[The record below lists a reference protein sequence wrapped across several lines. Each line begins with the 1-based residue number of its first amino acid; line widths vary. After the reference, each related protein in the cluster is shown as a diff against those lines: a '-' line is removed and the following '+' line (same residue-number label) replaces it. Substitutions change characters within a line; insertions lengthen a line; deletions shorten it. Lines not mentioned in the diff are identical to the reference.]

1 MLAPASR
8 GVPNA
13 FPSTAPSVL
22 KPHLI
27 ATNIWTPCP
36 FPSLP
41 PSFIIPTWMADSG
54 LGALEQEITALHDY
68 AAVRYTNVAFVALIL
83 YDYVIT
89 IDTEVSRIWS
99 LKWRLPKILY
109 LINRYIVPPMLIFDA
124 IVPAIYNLPE
134 SMLVVL
140 VLTDLTA
147 ADDQPRCDFI
157 AKWTPWPTIISLT
170 TSEMILMLRV
180 FAVGELAGWI
190 ALSSIV
196 TKNTVGSPGGMLFPG
211 CLFSAPTYFYTAWIP
226 PVIFESILIIVTGY
240 YASAYHWTKKGSSQT
255 NLLIARFGRD
265 FLGSLFIAP
274 SSVIAC
280 LGASR
285 LMINLGSIAASDTGP
300 TTEDFVMGLSTGTA
314 SHDIT
319 FETRSRAS

>member
-1 MLAPASR
+1 M
-8 GVPNA
+8 VQ
-13 FPSTAPSVL
+13 
-22 KPHLI
+22 KHLC
-27 ATNIWTPCP
+27 AQRSWP
-36 FPSLP
+36 
-41 PSFIIPTWMADSG
+41 
-54 LGALEQEITALHDY
+54 
-68 AAVRYTNVAFVALIL
+68 
-83 YDYVIT
+83 
-89 IDTEVSRIWS
+89 S

-140 VLTDLTA
+140 VLTDLIA

-180 FAVGELAGWI
+180 FAPVIERPAFLRIGPPLSSHWIFRVFDTFSGAFSFVSELAGWI

-196 TKNTVGSPGGMLFPG
+196 TKHTVGAPGGLLFPG

-240 YASAYHWTKKGSSQT
+240 YASAYHWTKKGSFQT
-255 NLLIARFGRD
+255 IQILARDSILYFLIIFFLLSNLLIARFGRD

-319 FETRSRAS
+319 FQTRSRAS

>member
-1 MLAPASR
+1 
-8 GVPNA
+8 
-13 FPSTAPSVL
+13 
-22 KPHLI
+22 

-134 SMLVVL
+134 SM
-140 VLTDLTA
+140 
-147 ADDQPRCDFI
+147 CDFI

-180 FAVGELAGWI
+180 FAVAGDRKGVRYFLWGLFLCELAGWI

-255 NLLIARFGRD
+255 IQILARDSILYFLIIFCDISWMPFRQLCAHSTPAVLLSNLLIARFGRD
-265 FLGSLFIAP
+265 FLGSLFIA
-274 SSVIAC
+274 
-280 LGASR
+280 
-285 LMINLGSIAASDTGP
+285 
-300 TTEDFVMGLSTGTA
+300 
-314 SHDIT
+314 
-319 FETRSRAS
+319 